1 MMRPA
6 WDSFW
11 FWLADYYVLATFIL
25 LAAVVVL
32 AALRQPARRL
42 TVSWSVLG
50 GLVTLLVLG
59 AVPSWPRTGLPS
71 PLSPVQPRHVPTE
84 TVSAEPPFP
93 REEEPNSAMP
103 RSEALTTSGKPQ
115 RDRLAKPAPPMRS
128 PEMVPQ
134 ARPIRSWP
142 WLVCRAFLAG
152 GGLMVGWLVLGS
164 WQTAR
169 LRRQARAAPAWSTAL
184 LAQVVGPDHRVPKLL
199 VCTALRQPVA
209 AGILRPAILLPE
221 RFSEDAPENRLE
233 AVLTHEWAHI
243 RNRDLWLLA
252 LLRLLLP
259 ILYAHP
265 AYWWLRRRIRDD
277 QEALADASAAALEG
291 RENYAEVLL
300 SWSKQAS
307 DGPRF
312 AAGGSLAL
320 FERPSQI
327 KWRIVMLLDRSLRI
341 EPTCPTWWRLAVR
354 GGMALSVLG
363 LSLVTLRPATS
374 QADAPR
380 IADITTT
387 KPAPAEPND
396 RPGETARVFGLDGK
410 PFAGAKVYHSST
422 FARRPRPTPPS
433 PVGTTRE
440 DGSFTIPKA
449 AKPGNAH
456 NESIVAMADGYG
468 PAFVALP
475 EAVAGK
481 PLNLVKDDVPIH
493 GRILDIQGQPVVGAS
508 IQLVGLL
515 QHPSGKLDEWIET
528 VKTRKAAL
536 PVQYETLLS
545 WMTTEIPS
553 LFPAVLTDDSGRFTL
568 KGIGRERIASLLIS
582 GPGIKTGFTYAAT
595 RRMPVLKFPAF
606 EHQDARTPLIVYH
619 GENFDFVAD
628 PGIEAIGT
636 VTDQDSGKP
645 LAGVMVETA
654 ELIGDHQ
661 LRSLWTATDEQG
673 QYRLSGIAP
682 KTRFNDSQKL
692 LASIDDGPPYLAA
705 AKSIGKE
712 DGSKPIRRD
721 FQLKRGVWVH
731 GKVVDTS
738 TGKGVHAGIAYYIMD
753 DNPYLK
759 KYPQYDTIY
768 ATPANQTDADGTFK
782 LIVMPGQGIIGA
794 RAWKDSYRL
803 GSGLEKLEELKL
815 KNDGGEIIR
824 ARPSHLIPTN
834 YHTIVAINPG
844 EGDESI
850 TCEIPL
856 DPGRTVKGTIVGPDG
871 APLVGARLEGTEDQ
885 FRRWSAK
892 PLPSANFE
900 ARALGSGQSR
910 LILFYHEEK
919 KLAGARVIGPD
930 ETGPIV
936 VQLEPSGTV
945 TGRLV
950 DAGGLPLA
958 EAEMS
963 CFVSYDDPTHKT
975 GSLPAPVKTDKEG
988 RFRAEGL
995 IPGQSYRFQ
1004 LWKGSELRETPINAV
1019 ITRGETKDL
1028 GDVSIITNK

>member
-312 AAGGSLAL
+312 AAGGAWPCSSD
-320 FERPSQI
+320 RP
-327 KWRIVMLLDRSLRI
+327 RSSGGLSCSWI
-341 EPTCPTWWRLAVR
+341 EAYGSNPPARR
-354 GGMALSVLG
+354 GGAW
-363 LSLVTLRPATS
+363 
-374 QADAPR
+374 
-380 IADITTT
+380 
-387 KPAPAEPND
+387 
-396 RPGETARVFGLDGK
+396 
-410 PFAGAKVYHSST
+410 PFAAAWHSAYSG
-422 FARRPRPTPPS
+422 FHWSLSARRPARPMRPGSPTLRRRSPRRPNRTTGQVRPPGS
-433 PVGTTRE
+433 SASTASRLPEPRSTTRRR
-440 DGSFTIPKA
+440 SHA
-449 AKPGNAH
+449 
-456 NESIVAMADGYG
+456 
-468 PAFVALP
+468 
-475 EAVAGK
+475 
-481 PLNLVKDDVPIH
+481 
-493 GRILDIQGQPVVGAS
+493 
-508 IQLVGLL
+508 
-515 QHPSGKLDEWIET
+515 
-528 VKTRKAAL
+528 
-536 PVQYETLLS
+536 
-545 WMTTEIPS
+545 
-553 LFPAVLTDDSGRFTL
+553 
-568 KGIGRERIASLLIS
+568 
-582 GPGIKTGFTYAAT
+582 GPG
-595 RRMPVLKFPAF
+595 RRPLPRRN
-606 EHQDARTPLIVYH
+606 DARRRLVH
-619 GENFDFVAD
+619 D
-628 PGIEAIGT
+628 P
-636 VTDQDSGKP
+636 
-645 LAGVMVETA
+645 
-654 ELIGDHQ
+654 
-661 LRSLWTATDEQG
+661 
-673 QYRLSGIAP
+673 
-682 KTRFNDSQKL
+682 
-692 LASIDDGPPYLAA
+692 
-705 AKSIGKE
+705 
-712 DGSKPIRRD
+712 
-721 FQLKRGVWVH
+721 
-731 GKVVDTS
+731 
-738 TGKGVHAGIAYYIMD
+738 
-753 DNPYLK
+753 
-759 KYPQYDTIY
+759 
-768 ATPANQTDADGTFK
+768 
-782 LIVMPGQGIIGA
+782 
-794 RAWKDSYRL
+794 
-803 GSGLEKLEELKL
+803 
-815 KNDGGEIIR
+815 
-824 ARPSHLIPTN
+824 
-834 YHTIVAINPG
+834 
-844 EGDESI
+844 
-850 TCEIPL
+850 
-856 DPGRTVKGTIVGPDG
+856 
-871 APLVGARLEGTEDQ
+871 
-885 FRRWSAK
+885 
-892 PLPSANFE
+892 
-900 ARALGSGQSR
+900 QSR
-910 LILFYHEEK
+910 Q
-919 KLAGARVIGPD
+919 AG
-930 ETGPIV
+930 
-936 VQLEPSGTV
+936 
-945 TGRLV
+945 
-950 DAGGLPLA
+950 
-958 EAEMS
+958 
-963 CFVSYDDPTHKT
+963 
-975 GSLPAPVKTDKEG
+975 
-988 RFRAEGL
+988 
-995 IPGQSYRFQ
+995 
-1004 LWKGSELRETPINAV
+1004 
-1019 ITRGETKDL
+1019 
-1028 GDVSIITNK
+1028 